1 MSFFFIEALW
11 SVLMSL
17 SDKNR
22 RSTPASVGGSTYLK
36 TRQKKKGGA
45 FWRLK
50 RIMAFT
56 LISME
61 KFALLYEQIEVRA
74 RSWNEL
80 NSYVK
85 VPRIIERGRL
95 G

>member
-1 MSFFFIEALW
+1 
-11 SVLMSL
+11 
-17 SDKNR
+17 
-22 RSTPASVGGSTYLK
+22 
-36 TRQKKKGGA
+36 
-45 FWRLK
+45 
-50 RIMAFT
+50 MAFT

-85 VPRIIERGRL
+85 VPRVIERVPL